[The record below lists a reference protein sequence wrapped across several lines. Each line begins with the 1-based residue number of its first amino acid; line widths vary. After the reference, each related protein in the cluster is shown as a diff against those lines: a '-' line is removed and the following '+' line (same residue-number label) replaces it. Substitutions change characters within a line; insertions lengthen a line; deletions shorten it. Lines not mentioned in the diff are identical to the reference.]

1 MALRNRRLRLLG
13 LLASAILFLSALP
26 VRAQMAVPMEIY
38 LGKSQMISLKEPI
51 KKITVASSEIA
62 DVDLV
67 TPTQFVVFGNALGA
81 TNLIVIDEA
90 GKASFFDVTVR
101 PPIEDSQVLLQVKV
115 AEVNRT
121 AAKDLGINFA
131 TNQHSSSVNFGGG
144 SYAGQA
150 SPPALS
156 SSGGTTGSST
166 TSSGLPAVSLAQSI
180 SAAIFRFTPNNDVTA
195 VFKALSD
202 KGLLTTLAEPNMV
215 VRSGENGEFHV
226 GGEIPIPIT
235 TSTTGG
241 GSAISVTFKPFGIRI
256 NISPVIYEDG
266 RISLKIDP
274 AEASE
279 LDYANAVTLSGF
291 SIPAL
296 KTREV
301 HTAVD
306 LREDETLILAGLIS
320 HGDSNTIS
328 KFPILGDI
336 PILGAL
342 FRSKSFQ
349 ENKSDLMIFITPKLI
364 QPLAPGTQVAYPG
377 KGGIDPEELKQYRWI
392 PLLPPAVNKPE

>member
-1 MALRNRRLRLLG
+1 MAFRYRKIRLLG
-13 LLASAILFLSALP
+13 LLASALFVLSAMP
-26 VRAQMAVPMEIY
+26 VRAQMAVPMEIL
-38 LGKSQMISLKEPI
+38 LGKSQIITLKEPI

-67 TPTQFVVFGNALGA
+67 TPTQFVVFGNSLGA

-90 GKASFFDVTVR
+90 GKTSFFDVTIR
-101 PPIEDSQVLLQVKV
+101 PPIEDYQVLLKVKV

-131 TNQHSSSVNFGGG
+131 TINHSSSVNFGGAG
-144 SYAGQA
+144 YSGQA

-156 SSGGTTGSST
+156 TSGNLNAIRGIPG
-166 TSSGLPAVSLAQSI
+166 VSLADSI
-180 SAAIFRFTPNNDVTA
+180 SAAIFRFTPNNDAAA

-235 TSTTGG
+235 TATSGG
-241 GSAISVTFKPFGIRI
+241 GSAISVTFKSFGISI

-279 LDYANAVTLSGF
+279 LDYANAVTLGGF

-301 HTAVD
+301 STSVD

-320 HGDSNTIS
+320 HQDSRTVS
-328 KFPILGDI
+328 KFPLLGDI

-342 FRSKSFQ
+342 FRSTSFQ
-349 ENKSDLMIFITPKLI
+349 KNKSDLMIFITPKLV
-364 QPLAPGTQVAYPG
+364 QPSAPGTEVAYPG
-377 KGGIDPEELKQYRWI
+377 KGGPDSEELKQYRWI